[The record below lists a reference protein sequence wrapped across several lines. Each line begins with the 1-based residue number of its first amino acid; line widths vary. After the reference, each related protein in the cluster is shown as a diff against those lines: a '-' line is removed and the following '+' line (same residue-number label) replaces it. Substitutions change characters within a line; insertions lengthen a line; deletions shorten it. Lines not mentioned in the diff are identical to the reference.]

1 MLDMPLGDKVS
12 GCKFPQGGV
21 QTGCGDNN
29 ALGSDSATKK
39 LELAKLSA
47 EKQAQEKAKKATLEA
62 EKKAQAEKDKAEK
75 KAKRAAEK
83 LAQEQEKKA
92 QLELK
97 KAAKEAEKAKLEAER
112 KAQAQAEKEEKAKA
126 RQLAEMKADLDEQA
140 RKTNQAKA
148 KENSQAKN
156 ESDEVVLA
164 TLKKWAAYLDQQRYI
179 YALYGALDG
188 LNISYST
195 IKLVTDYLNVGYSS
209 DIIHDW
215 TLVDEG
221 LATAAL
227 GSISLIVLAMM
238 ANYLQEDSYD
248 LCWLSE
254 KTELE
259 KNKIYVEFAADSNLK
274 YCILDSSG
282 KRQEGWIFLDR
293 LGLKNSKEHPLSL
306 ADIRSQ
312 MPEILRIVT
321 INGHIKQPN
330 LFKKYLLLV
339 WPYARDVFKGMKNS
353 YKGLR
358 SLINMTDLLGGQ
370 NLSFML
376 VPFALCLGA
385 LAVCNRLWYR
395 QMKERR
401 KAADDE
407 NKLIRKE
414 ILAKKSMTEEEAK
427 RFGAR
432 IQRAQGRAERNK
444 GMVSA
449 FYTGFVEGLYLY
461 LGVFALAP
469 LTGPFFVAICALSL
483 TYVLASIPA
492 RMYEEYFYQKKLDI
506 SVAEVELA
514 LSIRVLKTKI
524 ERYEQLHARMGG
536 GDVLTNEESEEY
548 VNCFANTQYGG
559 TARIQFIKDRK
570 KLEKLSKLSDVRALL
585 HGLRDGLTAYGVV
598 ASFLFA
604 IATILLLA
612 SVAFPPALLVAGVVL
627 GMVCLIG
634 FTVHSFLI
642 HRKHREEKPLA
653 QSIKEMDHILNQT
666 SELYKEVKAAEATE
680 KQHQAQPEQSIGEL
694 FEEKGLTVDPSPQYF
709 FQEWFEI
716 LRSFLSGL
724 GKGSKST
731 DFTLNHMQKVGTD
744 GHWHSTLT
752 MVLIGIGIQLL
763 YVVGLASRAF
773 ARGFANVKVKISSA
787 STTPP
792 ASEKSSPNGSAT
804 ASPPPSSPISSTAPA
819 IPDVTV
825 KTSDTALQ
833 KDRTTIVMTEIGEIE
848 VQEPEVDLASVLPAS
863 VGNAP
868 QSMSPASL
876 TSDARVVA
884 PSRLGDSRNGF
895 FTPVS
900 SRRSTPITIEDVEP
914 KSVVLEES
922 MLKPQTEEPAAPCV
936 VSLNAANQGSIACA
950 TLAGFS
956 L

>member
-1 MLDMPLGDKVS
+1 MLDMPFGDNSKVS
-12 GCKFPQGGV
+12 GCKFPQGGDETKCDGV
-21 QTGCGDNN
+21 
-29 ALGSDSATKK
+29 ALGSNSSAKK
-39 LELAKLSA
+39 LEEAKFAAERKAQVQA
-47 EKQAQEKAKKATLEA
+47 EKKAKETLAA
-62 EKKAQAEKDKAEK
+62 EKKAQSKAEK
-75 KAKRAAEK
+75 AKLAAQKFAQDQEK
-83 LAQEQEKKA
+83 LA

-97 KAAKEAEKAKLEAER
+97 KA
-112 KAQAQAEKEEKAKA
+112 EKAKA
-126 RQLAEMKADLDEQA
+126 DQLAKLKADLAEQEH
-140 RKTNQAKA
+140 KTSEAKA
-148 KENSQAKN
+148 KEDSQVKN
-156 ESDEVVLA
+156 EFEDVVYA
-164 TLKKWAAYLDQQRYI
+164 KLKKWAAYLDQQRYI

-195 IKLVTDYLNVGYSS
+195 IKLVTDYLNIGYSS

-215 TLVDEG
+215 TFADEG

-248 LCWLSE
+248 LCWMSE
-254 KTELE
+254 KSELE
-259 KNKIYVEFAADSNLK
+259 KNKIYVEFGADNTLN
-274 YCILDSSG
+274 YYVLDALG
-282 KRQEGWIFLDR
+282 NRQTSLIFLNR

-321 INGHIKQPN
+321 TNGHIKQPN

-339 WPYARDVFKGMKNS
+339 WPYCRDVFKGMKNS

-414 ILAKKSMTEEEAK
+414 ILAKKSMTEEEAN
-427 RFGAR
+427 RFRGR
-432 IQRAQGRAERNK
+432 IQQAQGRAERNK

-469 LTGPFFVAICALSL
+469 LTGPFFAAICVLSL

-492 RMYEEYFYQKKLDI
+492 RMYEEYFYQRKLDI

-514 LSIRVLKTKI
+514 LSIKVLKTKI
-524 ERYEQLHARMGG
+524 ERIQEYTKRDKENPLTAEEQQELENCIENTKLKGAAR
-536 GDVLTNEESEEY
+536 
-548 VNCFANTQYGG
+548 TQFFKN
-559 TARIQFIKDRK
+559 RN
-570 KLEKLSKLSDVRALL
+570 KLEKLSKLSDTRALL
-585 HGLRDGLTAYGVV
+585 SGLRDGLTAYGVV

-604 IATILLLA
+604 IATVMLLA

-634 FTVHSFLI
+634 FTVHSLWI
-642 HRKHREEKPLA
+642 HRKHREAKPLA
-653 QSIKEMDHILNQT
+653 ESVKAMDIFLNKT
-666 SELYKEVKAAEATE
+666 ANLYKAVKAAERE
-680 KQHQAQPEQSIGEL
+680 EVVHQAQPEQSIQES
-694 FEEKGLTVDPSPQYF
+694 FEEKGLTVDSSPQNF

-731 DFTLNHMQKVGTD
+731 DFTLNHMQKVGAD

-752 MVLIGIGIQLL
+752 MVLIGIGIQLV
-763 YVVGLASRAF
+763 YVVGLAFRAF
-773 ARGFANVKVKISSA
+773 ARGFANAKLKQKEA
-787 STTPP
+787 TTPTP
-792 ASEKSSPNGSAT
+792 STSEQSSPDASVPAT
-804 ASPPPSSPISSTAPA
+804 PPPSTPISTTAPA
-819 IPDVTV
+819 IPEVTSH
-825 KTSDTALQ
+825 TSAAVPETQTA
-833 KDRTTIVMTEIGEIE
+833 TIVMTEIGELE
-848 VQEPEVDLASVLPAS
+848 FQHVAAALTPVVVASVENAPNSESPARLETAAS
-863 VGNAP
+863 VGKSRVGTARDAFFTRGSSRKGTPTSAP
-868 QSMSPASL
+868 QALEKEKP
-876 TSDARVVA
+876 TSNAVLQAEA
-884 PSRLGDSRNGF
+884 PGVISV
-895 FTPVS
+895 PS
-900 SRRSTPITIEDVEP
+900 S
-914 KSVVLEES
+914 K
-922 MLKPQTEEPAAPCV
+922 
-936 VSLNAANQGSIACA
+936 AANQENVFCAGLSSCSI
-950 TLAGFS
+950 
-956 L
+956 